1 MKRILFACA
10 ALLAASAPALAQYY
24 PYPPR
29 GGYYQ
34 EDPWGRP
41 PPRPGWGGGG
51 GGYYY
56 ERPVSI
62 GNVCVT
68 SRGNCRTRPRPEQS
82 PCSCFIEGFGPKR
95 GAVVSGW

>member
-10 ALLAASAPALAQYY
+10 TLLAASAPATAQYY
-24 PYPPR
+24 PYPPQ

-34 EDPWGRP
+34 ADPWGRP

-51 GGYYY
+51 GYYN
-56 ERPVSI
+56 ERPVSF

-68 SRGNCRTRPRPEQS
+68 SRGNCRSRPRPEQS

-95 GAVVSGW
+95 GAIIAGW

>member
-1 MKRILFACA
+1 MKRILLACA
-10 ALLAASAPALAQYY
+10 ALLAVSTPALAQYY
-24 PYPPR
+24 PAPH
-29 GGYYQ
+29 GGHPY
-34 EDPWGRP
+34 GGP
-41 PPRPGWGGGG
+41 PPWARQQPWGGG

-56 ERPVSI
+56 ERPVAM

-95 GAVVSGW
+95 GAVIGGW